1 MPTSKIQRRLMKP
14 ISGQDK
20 LLVKSTSSPTK
31 QHRKVAM
38 RHCHQFQ
45 IVSHYTPDTQYM
57 PLNNKGIVT
66 SIIQNTS
73 TIEVEQIIVK
83 VLKGNIALIELIR
96 EMNLT
101 IFVILNTLM
110 VT

>member
-1 MPTSKIQRRLMKP
+1 
-14 ISGQDK
+14 
-20 LLVKSTSSPTK
+20 
-31 QHRKVAM
+31 
-38 RHCHQFQ
+38 
-45 IVSHYTPDTQYM
+45 M